1 MANYKRRRSALLNV
15 IQGLEDSDVVS
26 DDVVEMD
33 EIEETI
39 PETAEDDLN
48 LDADDDLGI
57 ESEDL
62 LPEDKDDEAIVGD
75 EEQVAEETEE
85 ACDEKEQ
92 VFSDEE
98 LEQVMEA
105 LDDDDECQNCEV
117 TASETESG
125 IEDEITDTVG
135 GGDPTT
141 SEVAPGGEEAK
152 SEVQTDAEVYPTES
166 AYVASLVR
174 KFDRI
179 ADELEKKGMKR
190 LAYRLDKLSDR
201 LEKQYK

>member
-1 MANYKRRRSALLNV
+1 MADYKRRRSALLNV

-39 PETAEDDLN
+39 PETTENIEAE
-48 LDADDDLGI
+48 G
-57 ESEDL
+57 
-62 LPEDKDDEAIVGD
+62 LPEDQD
-75 EEQVAEETEE
+75 EETIL
-85 ACDEKEQ
+85 
-92 VFSDEE
+92 SDEE
-98 LEQVMEA
+98 LEEVLAA
-105 LDDDDECQNCEV
+105 LDDGEACDTACDTACDETK
-117 TASETESG
+117 TASETEAG

-152 SEVQTDAEVYPTES
+152 GEVQTDAEVYPTES

-179 ADELEKKGMKR
+179 ATELEKKGMKR
-190 LAYRLDKLSDR
+190 LAYRLDVISDK